1 MIKLVI
7 FDLDGTLL
15 NSIDDLGDS
24 CNYILEK
31 HGFPTHPLDSYRFF
45 VGNGVAKL
53 VERALP
59 EDKREPNFI
68 EKIRQEFVA
77 YYSLHAE
84 EKTAPYDGI
93 IELLEKLSTD
103 GIMLAVAS
111 NKFIAGTTALVKK
124 YFGDFEF
131 VSVLGQREGI
141 PVKPDPRI
149 VYDVINISGI
159 ENKDEI
165 LYVGDTSIDMQT
177 AANAGVK
184 SIGVEWGFRPKSELI
199 ENGADY
205 IISKP
210 VEILDIIKKHKL

>member
-31 HGFPTHPLDSYRFF
+31 HGFPVHPLEAYRFF
-45 VGNGVAKL
+45 VGNGVVKL

-59 EDKREPNFI
+59 EDKREPLFI

-84 EKTAPYDGI
+84 DKTAPYDGI
-93 IELLEKLSTD
+93 IDMLKGLSSE
-103 GIMLAVAS
+103 GVMLAVAS
-111 NKFIAGTTALVKK
+111 NKFIAGTTALVEK
-124 YFGDFEF
+124 YFGDFKF

-149 VYDVINISGI
+149 VYDIMVESGI
-159 ENKDEI
+159 SDKKEI
-165 LYVGDTSIDMQT
+165 LYIGDTATDMQT
-177 AANAGVK
+177 CINAGIK
-184 SIGVEWGFRPKSELI
+184 SVGVEWGFRPKSELI

-205 IISKP
+205 IVQKAQQI
-210 VEILDIIKKHKL
+210 VDIVKESRS

>member
-31 HGFPTHPLDSYRFF
+31 HGFPLHPLEAYRFF

-59 EDKREPNFI
+59 EDKRDSQFV

-84 EKTAPYDGI
+84 DKTAPYDGI
-93 IELLEKLSTD
+93 MDLLKGLSSEEV
-103 GIMLAVAS
+103 MLAVAS

-124 YFGDFEF
+124 YFGDFKF

-149 VYDVINISGI
+149 VYDIMETSEIG
-159 ENKDEI
+159 KDEI
-165 LYVGDTSIDMQT
+165 LYIGDTATDMLT

-184 SIGVEWGFRPKSELI
+184 SVGVEWGFRPKSELI

-205 IISKP
+205 IVQKP
-210 VEILDIIKKHKL
+210 QQILDIVRESRS